1 MSPLTLTVTGSVNP
15 GTLLYISPNT
25 YFSKS
30 LYVSSSIL
38 DLPLASSTEE
48 SLLHNFLKPLFCVL
62 NKGLAA
68 LILLAVAYLKNE
80 SSVGYEDLCVGIDV
94 IYLSSPKSTLGY
106 IALRNDILVVVLYIL
121 SSVVENVPTLPI
133 ADLI

>member
-1 MSPLTLTVTGSVNP
+1 M
-15 GTLLYISPNT
+15 SPNT

-48 SLLHNFLKPLFCVL
+48 SPSHNSLKPLFCVL
-62 NKGLAA
+62 NNGLAA

-80 SSVGYEDLCVGIDV
+80 SRVEYNDLCVGVDV
-94 IYLSSPKSTLGY
+94 I
-106 IALRNDILVVVLYIL
+106 
-121 SSVVENVPTLPI
+121 
-133 ADLI
+133 